1 MSCRALVYS
10 CLFVCACAQPAL
22 QPPPASPQPSAATP
36 RPSAA
41 KSQPSADTSANATA
55 AEVALVPIP
64 NARRALPDVITGGK
78 PSADNLREA
87 KAAGFH
93 TVISLLPETET
104 QDEAA
109 QARELGFAF
118 VSIPVAGPSDLT
130 EANARHLA
138 EAMDAP
144 GARPL
149 ILHCASGNRAGALLA
164 LSSYYVDHA
173 TPEAALELG
182 ERAGLKG
189 LRDKVAAMLS
199 TPPGN

>member
-1 MSCRALVYS
+1 MSCRTLVYS
-10 CLFVCACAQPAL
+10 CVFVCACAEPAL
-22 QPPPASPQPSAATP
+22 QPVPASPQPSAAT
-36 RPSAA
+36 A
-41 KSQPSADTSANATA
+41 QPSANTATSESA

-78 PSADNLREA
+78 PSADNLRQA

-93 TVISLLPETET
+93 TVISLLPEAET

-109 QARELGFAF
+109 QARELGVAF
-118 VSIPVAGPSDLT
+118 VSIPIAGPSDLT
-130 EANARHLA
+130 QANARHLA
-138 EAMDAP
+138 QAMDEP

-164 LSSYYVDHA
+164 LRSYYVDHA
-173 TPEAALELG
+173 SPEAALALG

-189 LRDKVAAMLS
+189 LRDHVAGMLS